1 MAAGRSDD
9 FDEFRGDDCLDDE
22 ELIELS
28 PGVKG
33 KAVKRLRDNV
43 VLYHVVSG
51 NRGRPKKVF
60 IFPPRPKTALQ
71 AEERRTIVRV
81 FSNLNKLGEED
92 ALKKTALLLDVGE
105 RSVSECISEFYQEE
119 GNPGK
124 RRRGNFTNHRT
135 AVSSSKELRDCVY
148 SLIIQRA
155 AKGENTSAKT

>member
-1 MAAGRSDD
+1 MAAGSRSRSDD

-92 ALKKTALLLDVGE
+92 ALKKT
-105 RSVSECISEFYQEE
+105 VSENISERRVQPLSNSPRVEAIEFSSLLQNIVH
-119 GNPGK
+119 GN
-124 RRRGNFTNHRT
+124 R
-135 AVSSSKELRDCVY
+135 
-148 SLIIQRA
+148 
-155 AKGENTSAKT
+155 